1 VHICLLLGYVSIAV
15 HINECIFLNVLLD
28 LVCSAAIWR
37 LAQRV
42 KDMSEHH
49 VVIFV
54 LILILYVAHMQT
66 TLSVLCYTND

>member
-1 VHICLLLGYVSIAV
+1 
-15 HINECIFLNVLLD
+15 
-28 LVCSAAIWR
+28 
-37 LAQRV
+37 
-42 KDMSEHH
+42 MSEHH